1 MNIGNFTTTDN
12 GYKGTIHTLCVTREI
27 SIEAIEKR
35 GDNRPD
41 YRVICGETDVG
52 AAWKKTSQKGNAYLS
67 IELDDP
73 TFAAPIYARLHKNG
87 ATRSFV
93 LVWNRRRDED
103 GE

>member
-1 MNIGNFTTTDN
+1 MMSSSYT
-12 GYKGTIHTLCVTREI
+12 
-27 SIEAIEKR
+27 
-35 GDNRPD
+35 
-41 YRVICGETDVG
+41 
-52 AAWKKTSQKGNAYLS
+52 YLS

>member
-1 MNIGNFTTTDN
+1 MNIGNFTTTDY
-12 GYKGTIHTLCVTREI
+12 GYKGTIHALCITREI
-27 SIEAIEKR
+27 SIEAVEKL

-41 YRVICGETDVG
+41 YRVICGETQVG
-52 AAWKKTSQKGNAYLS
+52 AAWKKISQKGNAYLS

>member
-1 MNIGNFTTTDN
+1 MNIGNFTTTEH
-12 GYKGTIHTLCVTREI
+12 GYKGTLHTICITRDI
-27 SIEAIEKR
+27 TIEAVEKR

-41 YRVICGETDVG
+41 YRVISGESDIG

-73 TFAAPIYARLHKNG
+73 TFPAPVYVRLHKVG
-87 ATRSFV
+87 AARAHV

-103 GE
+103 AE

>member
-1 MNIGNFTTTDN
+1 MNIGNFTTTDH
-12 GYKGTIHTLCVTREI
+12 GYKGTIHTLCITREI
-27 SIEAIEKR
+27 SIEAVDKLGE
-35 GDNRPD
+35 NRPD
-41 YRVICGETDVG
+41 YKVICGNTDLG

-87 ATRSFV
+87 ATRGYV